1 MSFRTNRPADVLMS
15 KSVGDF
21 SPTGDLSLFFTG
33 EQETEATDVDC
44 RGRVGLSLGF
54 PDMQGDG

>member
-1 MSFRTNRPADVLMS
+1 MS

-33 EQETEATDVDC
+33 DQETESSDVEC

-54 PDMQGDG
+54 PDMQVDG